1 MKRILAAMAA
11 MFLVMVPLGGIWGML
26 LNPIIG
32 GGVEQTFIYPIYIG
46 LILLAGIVV
55 GCTVV
60 ILEEI
65 RSLKND
71 KKEEKQ

>member
-1 MKRILAAMAA
+1 MKKVLAAMAV
-11 MFLVMVPLGGIWGML
+11 MFLVMVFPLGGMWGML
-26 LNPIIG
+26 LEPIIG

-46 LILLAGIVV
+46 IILLAGIVV

-71 KKEEKQ
+71 KEEK